1 MKRLTTGNVRK
12 DFAQTLNQVAFGRDR
27 IVLNRRGKDVAVLV
41 PIEDLK
47 LLEEIEDT
55 LDTVEIVR
63 RLSDPNEIPIPY
75 EAARKELG
83 AD

>member
-12 DFAQTLNQVAFGRDR
+12 DFAQTLNQVAFGRER

-47 LLEEIEDT
+47 LLEEIEET

-63 RLSDPNEIPIPY
+63 RLSDPNEVPIPY
-75 EAARKELG
+75 ETARKEIG

>member
-12 DFAQTLNQVAFGRDR
+12 DFAQTLNQVAFGRER

-75 EAARKELG
+75 ETARKKLG
-83 AD
+83 VD

>member
-1 MKRLTTGNVRK
+1 MKRLTTGHVRK
-12 DFAQTLNQVAFGRDR
+12 DFAQTLNQVAFGRER

-55 LDTVEIVR
+55 LDTFEIVR

-75 EAARKELG
+75 ETARKEFG